1 MNKILIVLLLF
12 STSGLFAQ
20 NMSDSAVETEIE
32 KLKDE
37 VQALHGQLDTIV
49 EHLSKKLTS
58 LQLKNNS
65 LSNEIHALNERLV
78 DTRATLDTLEGGIE
92 KNSREISDTKSDMG
106 GRIQDAEK
114 ASEKRISAV
123 DRSLSKNSLYAII
136 GILLAI
142 LFSILFFWLVNKRQK
157 TDRSAILEEV
167 NRTKASLEESMVKE
181 FGKQTELM
189 ESQMELLKEQNAAP
203 REKTDLEPDHSLALK
218 LAGEI
223 NLIERNLSLM
233 DEKTRGLKQLNR
245 SVEKLK
251 DNLAANG
258 YEMPV
263 LLGKPFNEGMKV
275 TMVNSIPDENLEKGT
290 EVITKVLIPQVNYN
304 DKMIQ
309 IAQVEVSVGY

>member
-157 TDRSAILEEV
+157 TDRSAILEQV
-167 NRTKASLEESMVKE
+167 SQTKASLEESMVKE

-189 ESQMELLKEQNAAP
+189 E
-203 REKTDLEPDHSLALK
+203 
-218 LAGEI
+218 
-223 NLIERNLSLM
+223 
-233 DEKTRGLKQLNR
+233 
-245 SVEKLK
+245 
-251 DNLAANG
+251 
-258 YEMPV
+258 
-263 LLGKPFNEGMKV
+263 
-275 TMVNSIPDENLEKGT
+275 
-290 EVITKVLIPQVNYN
+290 
-304 DKMIQ
+304 
-309 IAQVEVSVGY
+309 